1 MNRFAIA
8 FPLLAV
14 LVLLAGI
21 IAVSAEGLSSD
32 ANGSEAYQDTPCIL
46 CPDDPGVPVVR
57 VTEAW
62 LDSIAECDSR
72 FNIAQIARIDSLYR
86 AGKFGPV
93 GGKQSIQRA
102 HLLARLTTIN
112 VYTDL
117 VRIACDDTR
126 VYEANGKALEGFVA
140 KYSDAVLFGAMRIDR
155 LRMGLGHV
163 CVRYD
168 LDEKTAGE
176 NWQGG
181 ELLRWRVKD
190 TKIEGQKRRVLSID
204 VPTGDH
210 DVVEG
215 ILTRHHHFK
224 VEHHHLDGPPAPY
237 DWVLVYDLEGAW
249 VRKRGLHKPSAYM
262 FWVSS
267 RGETVGSPNPSA
279 TPGDTLDARAA
290 VQLPPVPLV
299 GTKMY
304 IRGLRFRLPSVL
316 PDINLDDLRTLKLA
330 MPILDMN
337 YLREGKQPAWLGS
350 DIDFTFADW
359 EGYGEVPPG
368 IRERFPDR

>member
-1 MNRFAIA
+1 MNRFNCVV
-8 FPLLAV
+8 P
-14 LVLLAGI
+14 GI
-21 IAVSAEGLSSD
+21 IVLAFSVGIVAVPGEGLSRGAKDSD
-32 ANGSEAYQDTPCIL
+32 VSTDTPCVL
-46 CPDDPGVPVVR
+46 CAGDPGVPIVR
-57 VTEAW
+57 MSEAL
-62 LDSIAECDSR
+62 LDSIAECRSR

-86 AGKFGPV
+86 AGYFGPV
-93 GGKQSIQRA
+93 AAKQSIQRA

-117 VRIACDDTR
+117 VRMACDDTR
-126 VYEANGKALEGFVA
+126 VYEADGKALEGFVA
-140 KYSDAVLFGAMRIDR
+140 KYSDAVLFGAMRIER

-163 CVRYD
+163 CVRYN

-181 ELLRWRVKD
+181 ELLRWRIKD
-190 TKIEGQKRRVLSID
+190 TKIEGRKRRVLSID

-224 VEHHHLDGPPAPY
+224 VEQHHLDGPPAPY

-249 VRKRGLHKPSAYM
+249 VRKKGLHKPSAYM

-337 YLREGKQPAWLGS
+337 YLREGKQPAWLGR